1 VRCYKNKKGF
11 YEIKPRP
18 SISELKSY
26 YSSKYFQEGRGSY
39 EVRYDKREL
48 KWIVQKSKFKLFL
61 ANKFLSSKKNK
72 SLSVLD
78 VGCGEG
84 FCMDA
89 FLKNGWKVEGI
100 DFSNEGLKQKN
111 PHLIRFLEKGDIE
124 LEIEKKIKDN
134 KTYDCVLLLNVLEH
148 VLKPIDLLKK
158 LRKLIKKKGV
168 LLITVPNDFSKAQ
181 KMAQKLKLINHS
193 FWVAPP
199 DHLQYFDNISLARLA
214 KHCGWKDISSVAG
227 FPIDW
232 FLFNPSS
239 NYIKYKRKGKQ
250 AHTARIILESLIFEC
265 DFESVFR
272 FGQALAR
279 LGMGRDITAIF
290 RLSGRITDKH

>member
-1 VRCYKNKKGF
+1 MRCYKNNKGF

-18 SISELKSY
+18 SISQLKSY

-61 ANKFLSSKKNK
+61 AKRFLCPKKNK
-72 SLSVLD
+72 KLSVLD

-111 PHLIRFLEKGDIE
+111 PHLIRFLQKGDIE
-124 LEIEKKIKDN
+124 LEIQKKIKDN

-158 LRKLIKKKGV
+158 LKKLVKKKGV
-168 LLITVPNDFSKAQ
+168 LMITVPNDFSVAQ
-181 KMAQKLKLINHS
+181 KMAQKLKFINHS

-199 DHLQYFDNISLARLA
+199 DHLQYFDNNSLAKLA
-214 KHCGWKDISSVAG
+214 RYCGWKDISIVAG

-232 FLFNPSS
+232 FLFNPGS
-239 NYIKYKRKGKQ
+239 NYIKYKKKGKQ
-250 AHTARIILESLIFEC
+250 AHAARIILESLIFEC
-265 DFESVFR
+265 DFENVFG

-290 RLSGRITDKH
+290 RLSGRKTDQH